1 MMKDVFIFI
10 GILFILGC
18 IGTVLNNRRLDYNGK
33 KGNWIKY
40 LVYHVIVLTVIG
52 TVLIDRKLFAALM
65 IIVSSVGVIE
75 MMVVGNNNELSKL
88 CKKILV
94 LSLALFN
101 IVFAL
106 FSAFV
111 LLPENVIIYTYTIVL
126 TVDGGGQMFG
136 RLFGKRKI
144 TPIISPNKTW
154 GGFIYGSL
162 LALLA
167 AFVLKDLVSYSWW
180 QSLVFGGI
188 VCLSA
193 FSGDILASA
202 YKRAF
207 GAKDFG
213 HSLPGQGGMFDRF
226 DSFLFTGAIIGL
238 TGIPYLSVNVY
249 DKNTLLYLG
258 LTSLFLFI
266 LLIGEILY
274 LFAKSKY

>member
-1 MMKDVFIFI
+1 MMRDVFIFI

-188 VCLSA
+188 VCFSA

-207 GAKDFG
+207 GAKVFG

-238 TGIPYLSVNVY
+238 TGIPYLSVIVY
-249 DKNTLLYLG
+249 DKDTLLYLG

-266 LLIGEILY
+266 LLIGELLY
-274 LFAKSKY
+274 LFVKVKN